1 MPELLPGLVYH
12 PQFLDRSSQEQLLE
26 DLRRIIRA
34 APLYTPRMPRF
45 DKPLSVRM
53 TNCGSLGWMSDKSG
67 YRYQPLHPETHE
79 PWPQIPQVL
88 LNAWKKLSNYPH
100 EPEACLINFYT
111 HSAKMGLHQDKDEK
125 DFDAPVLSFSLGD
138 TGLFRIGGLERS
150 DKTRSFKLE
159 SGDALVMGG
168 ASRLAYH
175 GIDRVYPSTS
185 TLLKDGGRIN
195 LTLRRVSIAGIN
207 N

>member
-1 MPELLPGLVYH
+1 MPELLPGLVYI
-12 PQFLDRSSQEQLLE
+12 PGFFNRSQQESLLDE
-26 DLRRIIRA
+26 LRRVMRA

-45 DKPLSVRM
+45 DRPMSVRM

-67 YRYQPLHPETHE
+67 YRYQALHPELNE
-79 PWPQIPQVL
+79 PWPPIPQIL
-88 LNAWKKLSNYPH
+88 LDAWKKLTKYKY
-100 EPEACLINFYT
+100 EPEACLINFYAT
-111 HSAKMGLHQDKDEK
+111 SAKMGLHQDKDEK

-138 TGLFRIGGLERS
+138 SGLFRIGGLERT

-168 ASRLAYH
+168 ASRLAFH
-175 GIDRVYPSTS
+175 GIDRIYPSTS

-195 LTLRRVSIAGIN
+195 LTLRRVTKV
-207 N
+207 

>member
-1 MPELLPGLVYH
+1 MSELLPGLVYY
-12 PQFLDRSSQEQLLE
+12 PQFLDRAGQEQLLD
-26 DLRRIIRA
+26 DLRRIIKI

-45 DKPLSVRM
+45 NTALSVRM

-67 YRYQPLHPETHE
+67 YRYQPLHPETNE
-79 PWPQIPQVL
+79 PWPQIPNTL
-88 LNAWKKLSNYPH
+88 LDAWKKLTNYPL

-111 HSAKMGLHQDKDEK
+111 TTAKMGLHQDKDEK

-138 TGLFRIGGLERS
+138 TGLFRIGGHERS

-168 ASRLAYH
+168 ASRLAFH
-175 GIDRVYPSTS
+175 GIDRIYPSTS

-195 LTLRRVSIAGIN
+195 LTLRRVTKL
-207 N
+207 